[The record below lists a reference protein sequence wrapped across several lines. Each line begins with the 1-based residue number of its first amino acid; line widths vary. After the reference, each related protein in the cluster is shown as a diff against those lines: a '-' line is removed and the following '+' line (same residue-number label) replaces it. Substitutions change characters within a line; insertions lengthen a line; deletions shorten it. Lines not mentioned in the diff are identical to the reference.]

1 MQILSTAPPN
11 ALNAFGC
18 HIFKRH
24 LINNTVTPAAW
35 YPSTADVLGVIVV
48 MSLCCKFGYKFFN
61 QPFFSPMHVWG
72 FTAFMCGYK
81 CVMGG
86 KKW

>member
-24 LINNTVTPAAW
+24 LINNTATPAAW

-48 MSLCCKFGYKFFN
+48 MSLCCKFGY
-61 QPFFSPMHVWG
+61 
-72 FTAFMCGYK
+72 
-81 CVMGG
+81 
-86 KKW
+86 